1 MKIFVSSRD
10 DRDIVFHL
18 REYPNLEL
26 SSDRNSDDI
35 ASFVRAKTLDLIRK
49 RKLLHLSMNKEELSV
64 VIAERVTKDA
74 NGMWVLPRIV
84 STGNLSTNVIILG
97 SAGLAYSCKAFAM

>member
-1 MKIFVSSRD
+1 VQPESRLELLETLEAILRESLSLVKIFVSSRD
-10 DRDIVFHL
+10 DQDIVFHL

-35 ASFVRAKTLDLIRK
+35 ASFVRAKTQDLIKR

-64 VIAERVTKDA
+64 VIAERVTKDL
-74 NGMWVLPRIV
+74 NGM
-84 STGNLSTNVIILG
+84 
-97 SAGLAYSCKAFAM
+97 